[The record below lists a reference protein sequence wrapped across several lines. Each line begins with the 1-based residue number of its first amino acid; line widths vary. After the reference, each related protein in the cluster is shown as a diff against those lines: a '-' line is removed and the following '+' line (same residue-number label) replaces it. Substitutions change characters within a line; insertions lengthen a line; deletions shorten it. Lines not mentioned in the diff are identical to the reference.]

1 MENKEKMPEWDL
13 SEYYNGVD
21 DPKIGEDL
29 NAYADKAAAFAA
41 KYRGKVAGL
50 DGVCCGLE
58 RTGRNE
64 PYCIQTRRVCEP

>member
-41 KYRGKVAGL
+41 KYRGLTA
-50 DGVCCGLE
+50 
-58 RTGRNE
+58 
-64 PYCIQTRRVCEP
+64 RRLLRP